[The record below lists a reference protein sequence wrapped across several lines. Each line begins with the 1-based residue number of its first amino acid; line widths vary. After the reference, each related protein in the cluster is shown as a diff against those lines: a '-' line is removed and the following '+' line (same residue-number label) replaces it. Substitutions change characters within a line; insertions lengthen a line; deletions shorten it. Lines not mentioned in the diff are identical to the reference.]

1 MSVLIQKY
9 GKSGRRKMNKYQE
22 ALNHIRLV
30 CLVNSDDEEWLTR
43 MSEGESVYTNEHKV
57 LAWMPLPKEYEKE

>member
-1 MSVLIQKY
+1 MNL
-9 GKSGRRKMNKYQE
+9 NKYQE